1 MRDNQTLLSNAQA
14 VTATAFSTDTYDQQ
28 GARNAGAGEP
38 VAFRV
43 RTVQAFNTLTSLDVQ
58 IVTSVNSDLS
68 APTVLLTQ
76 NVLLAGLG
84 ATTYIMQ
91 GYLPVVRAS
100 QYLGF
105 RYVVNGAAPTTGTI
119 DATIARLDIPASF
132 TNATA

>member
-1 MRDNQTLLSNAQA
+1 MRDNQTLLSAAQA
-14 VTATAFSTDTYDQQ
+14 VTATAFSTDSYDQQ

-43 RTVQAFNTLTSLDVQ
+43 RTVQAFNNLTSLDVQ

-68 APTVLLTQ
+68 SPTVLQTI
-76 NVLLAGLG
+76 NVLLAGLT
-84 ATTYIMQ
+84 ATTYIWQ

-105 RYVVNGAAPTTGTI
+105 RYVVNGTAPSTGTI
-119 DATIARLDIPASF
+119 DATLARMEIPASF
-132 TNATA
+132 TNAVA